1 MAHKSDEDR
10 QFAIKI
16 RKLCEASSFHG
27 LSNLARTDRWFVK
40 FIWLACF
47 LVSLAFCSIEIVNSL
62 IDYFEYN
69 VVITV
74 QTVHETSVNF
84 PAITVCNLN
93 SIDYSNPGV
102 ADELSAIIARFDEKA
117 NSTADILKHSK
128 LKLKEI
134 SYLINNEIKNRSYYY
149 SIEDMLISCLFN
161 NQPCGPNDF
170 EPYESKNFK
179 SCYTFNSGTRGHV
192 LASNRAGMNNGLEL
206 ELYVGNIRHQP
217 YWVSTFGAL
226 ITIYNQ
232 STKPMLVEQGIKL
245 KTGVETQIIVS
256 RHFTQMLGKPY
267 SDCLNLNELK
277 SSYAASASASFKMT
291 QNIYQ
296 NYTQRFCLS
305 VCLQNIIVRTCNC
318 TDLSSTVQSRESIEP
333 CLSDAQLTCL
343 RKLTD
348 AYHADSGLKNKCT
361 SECPVRCESY
371 SFGKIISMAEYPTFN
386 YTEYLKSLSEL
397 KKDHPIRKEY
407 SFDELRKNIMAINIY
422 YDSLS
427 YQITKEKP
435 ATYLMNLISS
445 TGGTLGL
452 FLGISLL
459 SFIEVIE
466 LLIELAISFLFPK
479 KALIQVKHASNNK

>member
-1 MAHKSDEDR
+1 MANKRDEDR
-10 QFAIKI
+10 AIKI

-27 LSNLARTDRWFVK
+27 LSNLARTDRCFIK

-47 LVSLAFCSIEIVNSL
+47 LVSLAFCSIEIVSSL
-62 IDYFEYN
+62 IDYLEYN

-117 NSTADILKHSK
+117 NSTADMLKHSK

-149 SIEDMLISCLFN
+149 SIDEMLISCLFN
-161 NQPCGPNDF
+161 NQPCSASDF

-179 SCYTFNSGTRGHV
+179 SCYTFNSGTKGQV
-192 LASNRAGMNNGLEL
+192 LSSNRAGMNNGLEL

-226 ITIYNQ
+226 ITIQNQ

-267 SDCLNLNELK
+267 SDCLNLNELTPA
-277 SSYAASASASFKMT
+277 YAASASFKTT
-291 QNIYQ
+291 QKIYQ
-296 NYTQRFCLS
+296 NYTQRNCLS
-305 VCLQNIIVRTCNC
+305 VEQYHFK
-318 TDLSSTVQSRESIEP
+318 DM
-333 CLSDAQLTCL
+333 QL
-343 RKLTD
+343 
-348 AYHADSGLKNKCT
+348 HGLVVKCT
-361 SECPVRCESY
+361 VEHVRAVFERCT
-371 SFGKIISMAEYPTFN
+371 A
-386 YTEYLKSLSEL
+386 YLFETAHRRLS
-397 KKDHPIRKEY
+397 HR
-407 SFDELRKNIMAINIY
+407 
-422 YDSLS
+422 
-427 YQITKEKP
+427 
-435 ATYLMNLISS
+435 
-445 TGGTLGL
+445 
-452 FLGISLL
+452 
-459 SFIEVIE
+459 
-466 LLIELAISFLFPK
+466 
-479 KALIQVKHASNNK
+479 